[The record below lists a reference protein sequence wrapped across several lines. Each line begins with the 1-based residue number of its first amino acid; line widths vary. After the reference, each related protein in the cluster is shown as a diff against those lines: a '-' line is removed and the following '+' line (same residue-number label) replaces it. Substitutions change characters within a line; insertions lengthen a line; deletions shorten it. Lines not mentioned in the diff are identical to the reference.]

1 MTTKTTKTSA
11 QLYGPGI
18 RGENLATNEM
28 FEEAGNCL
36 KSLLEGEDMQP
47 ANLMWVAGKTADD
60 IKAELGEPKEI
71 SGLQPTR
78 EPKVF
83 KYWYKKEKTYVYEQ
97 DGITFIY
104 HNIFS

>member
-11 QLYGPGI
+11 QLYCPGI
-18 RGENLATNEM
+18 RGENLATGEM

-60 IKAELGEPKEI
+60 IKAELGEPKNT
-71 SGLQPTR
+71 SGLLPTG
-78 EPKVF
+78 EPKFF
-83 KYWYKKEKTYVYEQ
+83 KYRYGKEKIYVYEQ

-104 HNIFS
+104 HSN